1 MPQLTNSPQRLSKR
15 KQSVCRDVKAG
26 RPSRA
31 ALQTSINKIF
41 STTRSMYYHSLSQTF
56 EPALSSRP
64 SSSPSVTFPESIC
77 GSVEPD
83 KIHSVIPIAYTE
95 VCGIIYFF
103 FIFLDL
109 FCYVILFDYLL
120 TIYDV
125 KTRLCAL
132 YATTTEVINRSVG
145 WSSLLC
151 LNCVDTRLCIVFV
164 KD

>member
-15 KQSVCRDVKAG
+15 KQSVYRDVKAG
-26 RPSRA
+26 LPSRA

-41 STTRSMYYHSLSQTF
+41 STTRSMYYHSLSQMF
-56 EPALSSRP
+56 ETELSSRP
-64 SSSPSVTFPESIC
+64 SSSPSVASPESIC
-77 GSVEPD
+77 GSEPD
-83 KIHSVIPIAYTE
+83 KIHSVIPIANTE

-109 FCYVILFDYLL
+109 FCYVVLLDYLL

-125 KTRLCAL
+125 KTRLCTL
-132 YATTTEVINRSVG
+132 YATATEVINSSVG

-151 LNCVDTRLCIVFV
+151 LN
-164 KD
+164 